1 MAGWEEATAERG
13 WLVLRP
19 LLGQP
24 VGAVGGPCGWML
36 MMSVAR
42 EGCVG
47 PSRVG
52 LCLAMF
58 TVSLVSDPHF
68 PQNGFGR
75 FEES

>member
-1 MAGWEEATAERG
+1 MAR
-13 WLVLRP
+13 
-19 LLGQP
+19 
-24 VGAVGGPCGWML
+24 ML

-47 PSRVG
+47 PSRARV
-52 LCLAMF
+52 CLAMF
-58 TVSLVSDPHF
+58 AVSLISDPHF